1 MTRQGNPIYSRGRIS
16 ILNRGLLAVLAATVL
31 CLLAVPPLPADPQGS
46 AEATALA
53 IDRKIIEEAK
63 NGSEIMANLT
73 YLCDV
78 IGPRLTGS
86 ANLKRA
92 NDWAAEKMRSY
103 GLSNVRLEPWELP
116 MGWERG
122 TAYARIIEP
131 DNGKVLNVAAM
142 GWTPG
147 TNGRIVGDVVVVNA
161 RNPEDLKKYEGKLKN
176 AIVLRGPPA
185 NVRPI
190 TDLSF
195 AVPGER
201 PAPTPNRPENP
212 DPAPERRNPNPP
224 PAGQPRQAE
233 ERSQPDRPANPNPPR
248 DPGQPPERT
257 NPNQPPA
264 GQPRP
269 FDTRA
274 AGEAMRF
281 RREMAEFFRKEG
293 VAALLQDAGKPHGL
307 MSMTGSWGGRDR
319 ASAADPLPTLFVAHE
334 HYALLYRLATR
345 PEPAVTRL
353 ELEVTNK
360 FHPGPIPVYNT
371 IGEIPGCEKPD
382 EFVIVGAHLDS
393 WDLGQGATD
402 NGTGS
407 CVVLETARILMK
419 AGIKP
424 KRTIRFILYSGEEQ
438 GLHGSR
444 AYCNLH
450 KDELPKTSA
459 ALNHDTGTGRVTAIY
474 LQGREVLKP
483 IMERELVS
491 LKELGV
497 NEISTRSMGGSDH
510 LSFESAGVPGFMFR
524 QDPVEYRLTHH
535 SQSDTLDK
543 AREADLIQG
552 AQVMAIMA
560 VRIANLDDLLPREK
574 RAPATTANPAAERQ
588 PQSGD
593 AQKP

>member
-1 MTRQGNPIYSRGRIS
+1 MRV
-16 ILNRGLLAVLAATVL
+16 RGLASDSVCLPMFAFVVATAL
-31 CLLAVPPLPADPQGS
+31 CLLAAPPLPADPQGS
-46 AEATALA
+46 PEAVALA

-116 MGWERG
+116 MAWERG
-122 TAYARIIEP
+122 TAYARIVEP
-131 DNGKVLNVAAM
+131 DNGKVLTVAAM

-161 RNPEDLKKYEGKLKN
+161 RNPEELKKYEGKLKN

-201 PAPTPNRPENP
+201 PAPTPNRSENP
-212 DPAPERRNPNPP
+212 DAAPERNRR
-224 PAGQPRQAE
+224 PAQPGQAE
-233 ERSQPDRPANPNPPR
+233 ERGQPDRPASPNRPR
-248 DPGQPPERT
+248 DPGQPPERA
-257 NPNQPPA
+257 NPNPPPA

-269 FDTRA
+269 FDTRG

-281 RREMAEFFRKEG
+281 RREMAEFLRKEG

-307 MSMTGSWGGRDR
+307 LSMTGSWGGRDR
-319 ASAADPLPTLFVAHE
+319 ASSADPLPTLFVAHE

-353 ELEVTNK
+353 ELEVHNK
-360 FHPGPIPVYNT
+360 FHPGPLPVYNT
-371 IGEIPGCEKPD
+371 VGEIPGSEKPD

-424 KRTIRFILYSGEEQ
+424 KRTIRFVLYSGEEQ

-474 LQGREVLKP
+474 LQGREILKP
-483 IMERELVS
+483 LMERELVS

-497 NEISTRSMGGSDH
+497 TEISTRSMGGSDH

-524 QDPVEYRLTHH
+524 QDPAEYRLTHH

-560 VRIANLDDLLPREK
+560 VRIANLDELLPREK
-574 RAPATTANPAAERQ
+574 RAPAATAAPAGDKPAEG
-588 PQSGD
+588 GD